1 MVIRKGLLRHPR
13 GQPKLSSQRKMKL
26 KLKSSKTTCNFNH
39 AISLKS
45 VCQGSQS
52 NITHNTPTYYSNVHN
67 RSGMKLN
74 FFLGEVVLWYAI
86 YVLLAQIRTTWV
98 VSTYL
103 FTYALA
109 ALGVLSFVN
118 LKGPNFWSKKWNFK
132 ISKEN
137 TYSRE
142 IRNLEDS
149 SFRWKSVELQKLK
162 NFNTLL
168 DKIQWTLKSS
178 HKDIRTTIFVLRC
191 KRKAKQ
197 FEAHS
202 INKSLLGTKTFYTK
216 RNQLCLSI

>member
-1 MVIRKGLLRHPR
+1 ML
-13 GQPKLSSQRKMKL
+13 QQ
-26 KLKSSKTTCNFNH
+26 
-39 AISLKS
+39 
-45 VCQGSQS
+45 
-52 NITHNTPTYYSNVHN
+52 
-67 RSGMKLN
+67 
-74 FFLGEVVLWYAI
+74 LWYA
-86 YVLLAQIRTTWV
+86 YDTLLAQIRTTWV

-109 ALGVLSFVN
+109 TIGALSFVN
-118 LKGPNFWSKKWNFK
+118 LKGPNLWSKKWKFK

-178 HKDIRTTIFVLRC
+178 HKDIRTTTFVLRC
-191 KRKAKQ
+191 KRKATQ

-202 INKSLLGTKTFYTK
+202 IYKVCQGLNFQ
-216 RNQLCLSI
+216 N

>member
-1 MVIRKGLLRHPR
+1 
-13 GQPKLSSQRKMKL
+13 MKL

-74 FFLGEVVLWYAI
+74 FFLGEVVFWYAI

-109 ALGVLSFVN
+109 AIGVLRLVN
-118 LKGPNFWSKKWNFK
+118 LKGPNFWSKKWKFK

-137 TYSRE
+137 MYSSE
-142 IRNLEDS
+142 IRNLVDYK
-149 SFRWKSVELQKLK
+149 FLWKSVELSKL
-162 NFNTLL
+162 NEPLLFL
-168 DKIQWTLKSS
+168 DKIQRTLKSS
-178 HKDIRTTIFVLRC
+178 HKDLRTTKLVLRG
-191 KRKAKQ
+191 KRKAMQ

-202 INKSLLGTKTFYTK
+202 IFKSLLETKIF
-216 RNQLCLSI
+216 RNKPKNKLCLSI